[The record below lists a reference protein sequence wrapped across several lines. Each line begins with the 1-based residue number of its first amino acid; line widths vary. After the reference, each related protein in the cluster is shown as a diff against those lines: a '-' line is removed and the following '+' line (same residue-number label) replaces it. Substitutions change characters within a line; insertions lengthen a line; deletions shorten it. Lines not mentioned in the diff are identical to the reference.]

1 MKPLQYCGRATWYF
15 YYNNNYYFLTIKHI
29 SSLLLTVSCLNFV
42 FAFLLAHVY
51 AFNGSAGPSKAA
63 PTAAKRGPALQ
74 GNFPV
79 NSTCAPV
86 CQGLATFLALGTKLV
101 GIFKP
106 TFEPRTVKWKTNK
119 QTKQTIKQKK
129 QTTFFFFLQVAI
141 TQMRGLQKSIPS

>member
-1 MKPLQYCGRATWYF
+1 MKGQPDIF
-15 YYNNNYYFLTIKHI
+15 IIIIIFFLTIKHI

-51 AFNGSAGPSKAA
+51 AFNGSAVPLKAA

-86 CQGLATFLALGTKLV
+86 CQGLATFFGTWDKAS
-101 GIFKP
+101 GYF
-106 TFEPRTVKWKTNK
+106 
-119 QTKQTIKQKK
+119 QTY
-129 QTTFFFFLQVAI
+129 F
-141 TQMRGLQKSIPS
+141 